1 MRSGGI
7 VNLVLYLIMKVPMQL
22 IHLTGL
28 FLFLSLGAGAQSKVV
43 AQISNFENTKGVCRA
58 CLFTSEE
65 AFSGGGEPF
74 RCVQARVIAGTV
86 QAEFD
91 NVPPGTYALFV
102 LHDANSNNKMD
113 KNFLGIPKEGY
124 GASRNKLPFAAAP
137 TFKDNR
143 FEVSKNATVRLSI
156 RLRNL

>member
-1 MRSGGI
+1 MISE
-7 VNLVLYLIMKVPMQL
+7 VIMQV
-22 IHLTGL
+22 TSFFGF
-28 FLFLSLGAGAQSKVV
+28 FLFLSLGVRAQSKVI

-65 AFSGGGEPF
+65 SFSGGGNPF
-74 RCVQARVIAGTV
+74 RCVQTRVTDKAVEAIF
-86 QAEFD
+86 E

-137 TFKDNR
+137 TYNDNR
-143 FEVSKNATVRLSI
+143 FEVANNSTVRLSI
-156 RLRNL
+156 KLRNL

>member
-1 MRSGGI
+1 
-7 VNLVLYLIMKVPMQL
+7 MQL

-65 AFSGGGEPF
+65 AFSGGGAPF
-74 RCVQARVIAGTV
+74 RCVQTRVTANSV
-86 QAEFD
+86 HAEFD

-137 TFKDNR
+137 TFEDNR
-143 FEVSKNATVRLSI
+143 FEVANNSTVRLSI